1 MSYSSRDAPSRNI
14 LNFYPKKSRISHLK
28 FKEKSVLQ
36 ALALRYRPR
45 NFSELVGQEAVST
58 SLTHALDE
66 SRLTHAYLFSGL
78 RGSGKT
84 SSARIF
90 SKALVCDHGPTSR
103 PCEQCANC
111 IAANEGRHIDII
123 EMDAA
128 SHRGIDDIKGLI
140 EQTKYAPAI
149 ARFKIFIIDE
159 VHMLST
165 PAFNALLKT
174 LEEPPPYVKFILAT
188 TDPLKLPATVLS
200 RTQHFRFRQISRPD
214 VVAHLD
220 FILNRENVPHEKEAL
235 EILAR
240 SGAGS
245 LRDTLTLLDQAIIYA
260 RGELTQSVVAQMLGL
275 LDPQRIEEILALVMS
290 GDKSAVSAAVAQLE
304 SYDAEM
310 VIDEIT
316 ANLKANFLAQSPKYS
331 LLLYERFFRILSQ
344 ARSMLSVSSDGG
356 FVLGVMLFMMIEA
369 INLKS
374 IDEMIAVDARE
385 KFADSQGR
393 AADFGASRAASNFT
407 GGRGK
412 AAGFRAPAQTGQISP
427 SADGSNLTG
436 ANAPKL
442 ALQNG
447 AVREQNLSAQTLAGS
462 ANLSAQAHQALGGQT
477 GAAKTPNP
485 AYEAFLAKIYDRSFD
500 LGECFKNCIEFLDFS
515 GGCMSLA
522 SSAAG
527 EDQRRLRESSKVIL
541 QILRSLFGESAKI
554 KITPK
559 QSPEVGCAEQKD
571 AAANLTAK
579 STANLDDER
588 GSADKFEGNE
598 TVSGLESTKFDA
610 DGSEEN
616 LNQNA
621 QAQECSNLTGNLFA
635 GGSEE
640 GTATPSE
647 QNLDAEFEGGE
658 QDEQTENL
666 TPQTQAQTA
675 NDSAPSEQTNSDS
688 SMGETEPLNLN
699 GNAANLTQSSQAQAG
714 LVQPAEP
721 KFAPDFESMRD
732 DTHDFG
738 EAYSLKFKTDDGVAA
753 GADLAFLD
761 DELRRLE
768 SQNAAKMEQ
777 KPSSAA
783 KFNQNSA
790 PQTASFGEPPFDPDD
805 VSEMFG
811 EAADYDAGDE
821 FLGQGA
827 SESANAAAR
836 QNLEP
841 RQNGDN
847 VFGGLVKTSTQ
858 GALADFVSRN
868 GAPFD
873 AAKLSGDKL
882 QDEANFDDSSS
893 NEANLSSQNPAQN
906 LTAKLQTDPKAAKN
920 QAVLK
925 EAKRLFGE
933 PEILEI

>member
-1 MSYSSRDAPSRNI
+1 M
-14 LNFYPKKSRISHLK
+14 
-28 FKEKSVLQ
+28 LQ

-90 SKALVCDHGPTSR
+90 SKALVCDYGPTSQ

-260 RGELTQSVVAQMLGL
+260 KGELTQSSVAQMLGL

-385 KFADSQGR
+385 KFADSQAC
-393 AADFGASRAASNFT
+393 AADFGGSRAASNFAS
-407 GGRGK
+407 GRGE
-412 AAGFRAPAQTGQISP
+412 AAKFRAPAQTGQISP

-436 ANAPKL
+436 VNAAKL

-462 ANLSAQAHQALGGQT
+462 ANLSAQAPQELGGQT
-477 GAAKTPNP
+477 RAAKTPNP

-500 LGECFKNCIEFLDFS
+500 LGECFKNCIEFLEFS

-559 QSPEVGCAEQKD
+559 QSPEIVGAEQKD

-598 TVSGLESTKFDA
+598 TVSGLESAKFDA
-610 DGSEEN
+610 GGSVEN

-621 QAQECSNLTGNLFA
+621 QAQEPSNLTGNLFA

-640 GTATPSE
+640 RTATPLV
-647 QNLDAEFEGGE
+647 QNLDAKFESGE
-658 QDEQTENL
+658 QSEQMENL
-666 TPQTQAQTA
+666 MPQTQAGILQTA
-675 NDSAPSEQTNSDS
+675 NDSVPSAQANSNS
-688 SMGETEPLNLN
+688 SRGESAPLNLKE
-699 GNAANLTQSSQAQAG
+699 NAANLTQSSQMQAG
-714 LVQPAEP
+714 LNQPTEP

-738 EAYSLKFKTDDGVAA
+738 EAYSLKFKTDDGIAA

-768 SQNAAKMEQ
+768 SQNAAKTEQ
-777 KPSSAA
+777 KPSATA

-790 PQTASFGEPPFDPDD
+790 PQTATFGEPPFDPDD
-805 VSEMFG
+805 VSGAFG
-811 EAADYDAGDE
+811 EAADYEGIAAPFEQD
-821 FLGQGA
+821 A
-827 SESANAAAR
+827 SEPASAAAR

-847 VFGGLVKTSTQ
+847 VFGGLGKTSAQ
-858 GALADFVSRN
+858 GALVDFVSRN

-873 AAKLSGDKL
+873 AANLNGYEL
-882 QDEANFDDSSS
+882 QSEANLDDSSS
-893 NEANLSSQNPAQN
+893 NEANLTQVQNDMQANLSSQNPAQN
-906 LTAKLQTDPKAAKN
+906 LTVKTQTDPKAAKN

>member
-1 MSYSSRDAPSRNI
+1 M
-14 LNFYPKKSRISHLK
+14 
-28 FKEKSVLQ
+28 LQ

-66 SRLTHAYLFSGL
+66 NRLTHAYLFSGL

-90 SKALVCDHGPTSR
+90 SKALVCDRGPTSR

-260 RGELTQSVVAQMLGL
+260 KGELTQSAVAQMLGL
-275 LDPQRIEEILALVMS
+275 LDPQRIEEILAFVMS

-385 KFADSQGR
+385 KFADSQ
-393 AADFGASRAASNFT
+393 ARAASNFT
-407 GGRGK
+407 SGRGEATK
-412 AAGFRAPAQTGQISP
+412 FTAPTQTGQISA

-436 ANAPKL
+436 ANAVKP
-442 ALQNG
+442 AAQNG
-447 AVREQNLSAQTLAGS
+447 AAHGRNFNVQALDGS
-462 ANLSAQAHQALGGQT
+462 ANLSTQT
-477 GAAKTPNP
+477 PQEPGSQTHTAKTPNP

-500 LGECFKNCIEFLDFS
+500 LGECFKNCIEFLEFS
-515 GGCMSLA
+515 DGCMSLA

-527 EDQRRLRESSKVIL
+527 EDQKRLRDGSKVIL

-554 KITPK
+554 KITPR
-559 QSPEVGCAEQKD
+559 QSPEIGAQEQKD
-571 AAANLTAK
+571 A
-579 STANLDDER
+579 ANLDDER
-588 GSADKFEGNE
+588 GGAEKSDDAKI
-598 TVSGLESTKFDA
+598 VSSRESGKFDA
-610 DGSEEN
+610 DIAPEN
-616 LNQNA
+616 LSQND
-621 QAQECSNLTGNLFA
+621 QAQEPSNLTGNLFA

-640 GTATPSE
+640 RTATPSE
-647 QNLDAEFEGGE
+647 QNLDAKFESSE
-658 QDEQTENL
+658 QGKQTQNL
-666 TPQTQAQTA
+666 TPQTQTDI
-675 NDSAPSEQTNSDS
+675 NDAAPSAQTNSGS
-688 SMGETEPLNLN
+688 PMGETEPLNLN
-699 GNAANLTQSSQAQAG
+699 ENAANLTQNSQMQTD
-714 LVQPAEP
+714 LNQPAEP

-732 DTHDFG
+732 DTHDFH
-738 EAYSLKFKTDDGVAA
+738 EAYSLKFKSDDGALA

-768 SQNAAKMEQ
+768 SQNAAKTEQ
-777 KPSSAA
+777 KPIGTA
-783 KFNQNSA
+783 KFNRNSA
-790 PQTASFGEPPFDPDD
+790 SQTATFGEPPFDPDD
-805 VSEMFG
+805 VSEMFS
-811 EAADYDAGDE
+811 EAADYGYGLFEQDASEPANADVRQDLDMSNLSGDE
-821 FLGQGA
+821 FQ
-827 SESANAAAR
+827 S
-836 QNLEP
+836 
-841 RQNGDN
+841 
-847 VFGGLVKTSTQ
+847 
-858 GALADFVSRN
+858 
-868 GAPFD
+868 
-873 AAKLSGDKL
+873 
-882 QDEANFDDSSS
+882 
-893 NEANLSSQNPAQN
+893 EANLNAQNPTSN
-906 LTAKLQTDPKAAKN
+906 LVAKTQTDPKATKN

>member
-1 MSYSSRDAPSRNI
+1 M
-14 LNFYPKKSRISHLK
+14 
-28 FKEKSVLQ
+28 LQ

-90 SKALVCDHGPTSR
+90 SKALVCDHGPTSQ

-260 RGELTQSVVAQMLGL
+260 RGELTQSAVAQMLGL
-275 LDPQRIEEILALVMS
+275 LDPQRIEEILSLVMS
-290 GDKSAVSAAVAQLE
+290 GDKPAVSAAVAQLE

-385 KFADSQGR
+385 KFADSQAR
-393 AADFGASRAASNFT
+393 VASNFAD
-407 GGRGK
+407 GRGEAAKFK
-412 AAGFRAPAQTGQISP
+412 APVQTNQISA
-427 SADGSNLTG
+427 STDGSNLAS

-447 AVREQNLSAQTLAGS
+447 ATQGQNLSAQTLAGS
-462 ANLSAQAHQALGGQT
+462 ANLNAKIPHEMGEQT
-477 GAAKTPNP
+477 RAVKTQNP

-527 EDQRRLRESSKVIL
+527 DDQRRLRDSSKVIL

-554 KITPK
+554 KITPR
-559 QSPEVGCAEQKD
+559 QSPEVGAQEQKG
-571 AAANLTAK
+571 
-579 STANLDDER
+579 SANLDDER
-588 GSADKFEGNE
+588 GGAAKSESNE
-598 TVSGLESTKFDA
+598 ATPNQA
-610 DGSEEN
+610 GSKIYSDDTQEN

-621 QAQECSNLTGNLFA
+621 QAQEPSNLTRNLLA
-635 GGSEE
+635 GGSKE
-640 GTATPSE
+640 GVVMSLEQNSDAKFESSE
-647 QNLDAEFEGGE
+647 QGDQA
-658 QDEQTENL
+658 ENL
-666 TPQTQAQTA
+666 TQQTQTDIDDA
-675 NDSAPSEQTNSDS
+675 APSTQANSDS
-688 SMGETEPLNLN
+688 SRDETASLNLN
-699 GNAANLTQSSQAQAG
+699 ENESNLTQISQTN
-714 LVQPAEP
+714 LNQPAEP

-732 DTHDFG
+732 DTHDFH
-738 EAYSLKFKTDDGVAA
+738 EAYSLKFKSDDGALA

-768 SQNAAKMEQ
+768 SQNSAKMEQ

-783 KFNQNSA
+783 KFNQNHA
-790 PQTASFGEPPFDPDD
+790 PQTAAFGEPPFDPDD
-805 VSEMFG
+805 VSEMFS
-811 EAADYDAGDE
+811 EAAEYDDGLFERDTNE
-821 FLGQGA
+821 P
-827 SESANAAAR
+827 ANADAR
-836 QNLEP
+836 QNLDTT
-841 RQNGDN
+841 NLIGDE
-847 VFGGLVKTSTQ
+847 FQSE
-858 GALADFVSRN
+858 S
-868 GAPFD
+868 
-873 AAKLSGDKL
+873 
-882 QDEANFDDSSS
+882 NFDDSSS
-893 NEANLSSQNPAQN
+893 SETNLNAQNPTSN
-906 LTAKLQTDPKAAKN
+906 LAAKTQADPKAAKN

>member
-1 MSYSSRDAPSRNI
+1 M
-14 LNFYPKKSRISHLK
+14 
-28 FKEKSVLQ
+28 Q

-66 SRLTHAYLFSGL
+66 NRLTHAYLFSGL

-90 SKALVCDHGPTSR
+90 SKALVCDHGPTSQ

-260 RGELTQSVVAQMLGL
+260 KGELTQSAVAQMLGL

-290 GDKSAVSAAVAQLE
+290 GDKPAVSAAVAQLE

-374 IDEMIAVDARE
+374 IDEMIAVDVRE
-385 KFADSQGR
+385 KFTDSQAR
-393 AADFGASRAASNFT
+393 VASNFA
-407 GGRGK
+407 GGRSEVAK
-412 AAGFRAPAQTGQISP
+412 FTAPAQAGQISA

-442 ALQNG
+442 ASQNG
-447 AVREQNLSAQTLAGS
+447 ATQGQNLSAQTLAGS
-462 ANLSAQAHQALGGQT
+462 ANLSAQTPQEPGDQT
-477 GAAKTPNP
+477 GVVKTPNP

-515 GGCMSLA
+515 SGCMSLA

-527 EDQRRLRESSKVIL
+527 DDQRRLRESSKVIL

-554 KITPK
+554 KITPR
-559 QSPEVGCAEQKD
+559 QSPEIGGAEQKG
-571 AAANLTAK
+571 AAANLTAE
-579 STANLDDER
+579 SAANLVDER
-588 GSADKFEGNE
+588 GSAAKSEADEATSNQAGSKFY
-598 TVSGLESTKFDA
+598 S
-610 DGSEEN
+610 DGAQEN
-616 LNQNA
+616 LSQNA
-621 QAQECSNLTGNLFA
+621 QTQEPSNLTGNLFV

-640 GTATPSE
+640 RAAMSSE
-647 QNLDAEFEGGE
+647 QNLGAEFKSGE
-658 QDEQTENL
+658 QDEQAENL
-666 TPQTQAQTA
+666 TPQTQANILQA
-675 NDSAPSEQTNSDS
+675 ASDSAPSAQTNSDS
-688 SMGETEPLNLN
+688 LRDETETLNLN
-699 GNAANLTQSSQAQAG
+699 ENAENLTQNSQTQAG
-714 LVQPAEP
+714 LNQPTEP

-732 DTHDFG
+732 DTHDFH
-738 EAYSLKFKTDDGVAA
+738 EAYSLKFKTDDGALA

-761 DELRRLE
+761 DELKRLE
-768 SQNAAKMEQ
+768 SQNAAKTEQ
-777 KPSSAA
+777 KPSGGA
-783 KFNQNSA
+783 KFNQNHT

-811 EAADYDAGDE
+811 EATDYEGIGALFEQDGSEPVNAAVGQNLDTANLIGDE
-821 FLGQGA
+821 FQ
-827 SESANAAAR
+827 S
-836 QNLEP
+836 
-841 RQNGDN
+841 
-847 VFGGLVKTSTQ
+847 
-858 GALADFVSRN
+858 
-868 GAPFD
+868 
-873 AAKLSGDKL
+873 
-882 QDEANFDDSSS
+882 EANFDDSSS
-893 NEANLSSQNPAQN
+893 NEVNLNAQNPTPN
-906 LTAKLQTDPKAAKN
+906 LAAKTQADPKAAKT

-933 PEILEI
+933 PEVLEI

>member
-1 MSYSSRDAPSRNI
+1 MRRIRACRQISSPKFIPPRDTPSRNI

-90 SKALVCDHGPTSR
+90 SKALVCDRGPTSQ
-103 PCEQCANC
+103 PCDQCANC

-260 RGELTQSVVAQMLGL
+260 KGELTQSAVAQMLGL
-275 LDPQRIEEILALVMS
+275 LDPQRIEEILSLVMS
-290 GDKSAVSAAVAQLE
+290 GDKPAVSAAVAQLE

-344 ARSMLSVSSDGG
+344 ARSMLSISSDGG

-385 KFADSQGR
+385 KFADSQAR
-393 AADFGASRAASNFT
+393 SASNFA
-407 GGRGK
+407 GGRGE
-412 AAGFRAPAQTGQISP
+412 AAKFKAPAQTGST
-427 SADGSNLTG
+427 DGSNFTG
-436 ANAPKL
+436 TNAAKL
-442 ALQNG
+442 ASQNG
-447 AVREQNLSAQTLAGS
+447 AAQGRNLSAQTLAGS
-462 ANLSAQAHQALGGQT
+462 ANLNAKMPQEMGEQT
-477 GAAKTPNP
+477 LAAKTQNP

-500 LGECFKNCIEFLDFS
+500 LGECFKNCIEFLEFS
-515 GGCMSLA
+515 DGCMSLA

-527 EDQRRLRESSKVIL
+527 DDQKRLREGSKVIL

-554 KITPK
+554 KITPR
-559 QSPEVGCAEQKD
+559 QSPEIGAQEQKG
-571 AAANLTAK
+571 AANLDNEHASAEKSDDAETA
-579 STANLDDER
+579 SGL
-588 GSADKFEGNE
+588 GSA
-598 TVSGLESTKFDA
+598 KFDA
-610 DGSEEN
+610 NGSEEN

-621 QAQECSNLTGNLFA
+621 QTQEPSNLTGNLFM

-640 GTATPSE
+640 RVAMSSE
-647 QNLDAEFEGGE
+647 QNLGAEFKSGE
-658 QDEQTENL
+658 QDEQTQNL
-666 TPQTQAQTA
+666 TPQTQADILQAA
-675 NDSAPSEQTNSDS
+675 NDSAPSTQANSDS
-688 SMGETEPLNLN
+688 PMGETETLNLN
-699 GNAANLTQSSQAQAG
+699 ENAANLTQNSQTQAG
-714 LVQPAEP
+714 LNQLTEP
-721 KFAPDFESMRD
+721 KFAPDLESMRD
-732 DTHDFG
+732 DTHDFH
-738 EAYSLKFKTDDGVAA
+738 EAYSLKFKTDDGAIA

-768 SQNAAKMEQ
+768 SQNAAKTEQ
-777 KPSSAA
+777 KPSGTI
-783 KFNQNSA
+783 KFNQNSV
-790 PQTASFGEPPFDPDD
+790 PQTATFGEPPFDPDD
-805 VSEMFG
+805 VSEMFS
-811 EAADYDAGDE
+811 EAAEYDDGLFERDANE
-821 FLGQGA
+821 P
-827 SESANAAAR
+827 ANADAS
-836 QNLEP
+836 QNL
-841 RQNGDN
+841 D
-847 VFGGLVKTSTQ
+847 TS
-858 GALADFVSRN
+858 N
-868 GAPFD
+868 
-873 AAKLSGDKL
+873 LSGDEL
-882 QDEANFDDSSS
+882 QSEANFDDSSS
-893 NEANLSSQNPAQN
+893 SGANLNAQN
-906 LTAKLQTDPKAAKN
+906 ATPNLATKTQADPKAAKT

-933 PEILEI
+933 PEVLEI

>member
-1 MSYSSRDAPSRNI
+1 
-14 LNFYPKKSRISHLK
+14 
-28 FKEKSVLQ
+28 
-36 ALALRYRPR
+36 
-45 NFSELVGQEAVST
+45 
-58 SLTHALDE
+58 
-66 SRLTHAYLFSGL
+66 
-78 RGSGKT
+78 
-84 SSARIF
+84 
-90 SKALVCDHGPTSR
+90 
-103 PCEQCANC
+103 
-111 IAANEGRHIDII
+111 
-123 EMDAA
+123 
-128 SHRGIDDIKGLI
+128 
-140 EQTKYAPAI
+140 
-149 ARFKIFIIDE
+149 
-159 VHMLST
+159 MLST

-260 RGELTQSVVAQMLGL
+260 KGELTQSAVAQMLGL

-385 KFADSQGR
+385 KFADSQAR
-393 AADFGASRAASNFT
+393 SADFGASRAASNFAS
-407 GGRGK
+407 GRGE
-412 AAGFRAPAQTGQISP
+412 AAKSAAPAQTGQISA
-427 SADGSNLTG
+427 STDGSNLTG
-436 ANAPKL
+436 ANGAKL
-442 ALQNG
+442 ASQND
-447 AVREQNLSAQTLAGS
+447 AALEQNLSAQAS
-462 ANLSAQAHQALGGQT
+462 QEPGGKT
-477 GAAKTPNP
+477 GGAKTQNP

-515 GGCMSLA
+515 SGCMSLA

-527 EDQRRLRESSKVIL
+527 DYQRRLRESSKVIL

-559 QSPEVGCAEQKD
+559 QSPEIGGAEQKD
-571 AAANLTAK
+571 AAANLTAE
-579 STANLDDER
+579 SAVNLDDER
-588 GSADKFEGNE
+588 GGADKFEGNE
-598 TVSGLESTKFDA
+598 TAPNPESAKFDA
-610 DGSEEN
+610 DDAPGN
-616 LNQNA
+616 TNQNA
-621 QAQECSNLTGNLFA
+621 QAQEPSNLTGNLFA

-640 GTATPSE
+640 GVATASE
-647 QNLDAEFEGGE
+647 QNLGAEFKSGE
-658 QDEQTENL
+658 QDEQTQNL
-666 TPQTQAQTA
+666 TPQTQADILQA
-675 NDSAPSEQTNSDS
+675 ASDSAPSAQTNSDS
-688 SMGETEPLNLN
+688 LHDETELLNLN
-699 GNAANLTQSSQAQAG
+699 ENAANLAQNSQMQAG
-714 LVQPAEP
+714 LDQPAEP

-732 DTHDFG
+732 DTHDFH
-738 EAYSLKFKTDDGVAA
+738 EAYSLKFNTGDGAIA

-768 SQNAAKMEQ
+768 SQNAVKTEQ
-777 KPSSAA
+777 KLSGTA

-805 VSEMFG
+805 VREMFG
-811 EAADYDAGDE
+811 EAADYEGIAAPFEQD
-821 FLGQGA
+821 A
-827 SESANAAAR
+827 SEPTSTTAR
-836 QNLEP
+836 QNLDTT
-841 RQNGDN
+841 NLIGDG
-847 VFGGLVKTSTQ
+847 FQS
-858 GALADFVSRN
+858 
-868 GAPFD
+868 
-873 AAKLSGDKL
+873 
-882 QDEANFDDSSS
+882 EANFDDSLS
-893 NEANLSSQNPAQN
+893 NEANLNAQNPTSN
-906 LTAKLQTDPKAAKN
+906 LAAKTQADPKAAKN

-933 PEILEI
+933 PEVLEI

>member
-1 MSYSSRDAPSRNI
+1 M
-14 LNFYPKKSRISHLK
+14 
-28 FKEKSVLQ
+28 LQ

-90 SKALVCDHGPTSR
+90 SKALVCDHGPTSQ

-260 RGELTQSVVAQMLGL
+260 KGELTQSAVAQMLGL
-275 LDPQRIEEILALVMS
+275 LDPQRIEEILSLVMS

-385 KFADSQGR
+385 KFADSQAR
-393 AADFGASRAASNFT
+393 VASNFAD
-407 GGRGK
+407 GRGE
-412 AAGFRAPAQTGQISP
+412 AAKFTAPVQTNQISA
-427 SADGSNLTG
+427 STDGSNLAS

-447 AVREQNLSAQTLAGS
+447 ATEGQNLSAQTLAGL
-462 ANLSAQAHQALGGQT
+462 ANLGAQTPQELGGQT
-477 GAAKTPNP
+477 QTAKTQNP

-500 LGECFKNCIEFLDFS
+500 LGECFKNCIEFLEFS
-515 GGCMSLA
+515 DGCMSLA

-527 EDQRRLRESSKVIL
+527 EDQRRLRDGSKVIL

-554 KITPK
+554 KITPR
-559 QSPEVGCAEQKD
+559 QSPEIGAQEQKG
-571 AAANLTAK
+571 AAK
-579 STANLDDER
+579 SDVDEATSNQA
-588 GSADKFEGNE
+588 GS
-598 TVSGLESTKFDA
+598 KFDS
-610 DGSEEN
+610 DGAQEN

-621 QAQECSNLTGNLFA
+621 QTQEPSNLTGNLFA

-640 GTATPSE
+640 EGADTASE
-647 QNLDAEFEGGE
+647 QNLGAEFKSGE
-658 QDEQTENL
+658 QDEQTQNL
-666 TPQTQAQTA
+666 IPQPQTA
-675 NDSAPSEQTNSDS
+675 NDSAPSAQTNSGSPMD
-688 SMGETEPLNLN
+688 ETAPLNLN
-699 GNAANLTQSSQAQAG
+699 ENAANLTRNSQMQAE
-714 LVQPAEP
+714 LERPAEP

-732 DTHDFG
+732 DTHDFH
-738 EAYSLKFKTDDGVAA
+738 EAYSLKFKTDGGIPAV
-753 GADLAFLD
+753 DLAFLD

-768 SQNAAKMEQ
+768 SQNAVKTEQ

-783 KFNQNSA
+783 KFNQNSTS
-790 PQTASFGEPPFDPDD
+790 QTATFGEPPFDPDD
-805 VSEMFG
+805 VSEMFS
-811 EAADYDAGDE
+811 EAAEYDDGLFERDANE
-821 FLGQGA
+821 P
-827 SESANAAAR
+827 ANADAR
-836 QNLEP
+836 QNL
-841 RQNGDN
+841 D
-847 VFGGLVKTSTQ
+847 TS
-858 GALADFVSRN
+858 N
-868 GAPFD
+868 
-873 AAKLSGDKL
+873 LSGDEF
-882 QDEANFDDSSS
+882 QSEANFEGSSS
-893 NEANLSSQNPAQN
+893 SEANLNAQNPAPN
-906 LTAKLQTDPKAAKN
+906 LAAKTQTDPKAAKN

>member
-1 MSYSSRDAPSRNI
+1 M
-14 LNFYPKKSRISHLK
+14 
-28 FKEKSVLQ
+28 LQ

-90 SKALVCDHGPTSR
+90 SKALVCDHGPTSQ

-260 RGELTQSVVAQMLGL
+260 KGELTQSAVAQMLGL

-290 GDKSAVSAAVAQLE
+290 GDKPAVSAAVAQLE

-385 KFADSQGR
+385 KFADSQAR
-393 AADFGASRAASNFT
+393 SALNFT
-407 GGRGK
+407 GGRGETAK
-412 AAGFRAPAQTGQISP
+412 FAAPTRTGQISA

-436 ANAPKL
+436 VNAAKL
-442 ALQNG
+442 SSQNG
-447 AVREQNLSAQTLAGS
+447 AAQGQNLSSQSLAGS
-462 ANLSAQAHQALGGQT
+462 ANLSAQAPHDLGGQT
-477 GAAKTPNP
+477 SAAKIPNP

-527 EDQRRLRESSKVIL
+527 DDQRRLRESSKVIL

-554 KITPK
+554 KITPR
-559 QSPEVGCAEQKD
+559 QSPEVGVQEQKEV
-571 AAANLTAK
+571 
-579 STANLDDER
+579 ANLDDER
-588 GSADKFEGNE
+588 GGAAKSEADEATSNQACSKFY
-598 TVSGLESTKFDA
+598 S
-610 DGSEEN
+610 DGAQEN
-616 LNQNA
+616 LSQND
-621 QAQECSNLTGNLFA
+621 QEQESSNLTGNLFA

-640 GTATPSE
+640 GTATASE
-647 QNLDAEFEGGE
+647 RNLGAEFKSGE
-658 QDEQTENL
+658 QDEQTQNL
-666 TPQTQAQTA
+666 TPQAQAGTFQEA
-675 NDSAPSEQTNSDS
+675 NDLAPSMQANSDS
-688 SMGETEPLNLN
+688 LCEETAPLNLN
-699 GNAANLTQSSQAQAG
+699 ENESNLTRSSQMD
-714 LVQPAEP
+714 LNQPAEF

-732 DTHDFG
+732 DTHDFH
-738 EAYSLKFKTDDGVAA
+738 EAYSLKFKSDDGMSA

-768 SQNAAKMEQ
+768 SQNAAKTEK
-777 KPSSAA
+777 KPSAAA

-790 PQTASFGEPPFDPDD
+790 PQTATFGEPPFDPDD
-805 VSEMFG
+805 VSEMFS
-811 EAADYDAGDE
+811 EAADYEGIAAPFEKD
-821 FLGQGA
+821 A
-827 SESANAAAR
+827 SEPVNAVVR
-836 QNLEP
+836 QNLDTA
-841 RQNGDN
+841 NLIGD
-847 VFGGLVKTSTQ
+847 
-858 GALADFVSRN
+858 DFQS
-868 GAPFD
+868 
-873 AAKLSGDKL
+873 
-882 QDEANFDDSSS
+882 EANFDDSSS
-893 NEANLSSQNPAQN
+893 NEANLNAQNPTPN
-906 LTAKLQTDPKAAKN
+906 LATKTQADPKAAKN

>member
-1 MSYSSRDAPSRNI
+1 M
-14 LNFYPKKSRISHLK
+14 
-28 FKEKSVLQ
+28 LQ

-90 SKALVCDHGPTSR
+90 SKALVCDHGPTSQ

-260 RGELTQSVVAQMLGL
+260 KGELTQSAVAQMLGL

-290 GDKSAVSAAVAQLE
+290 GDKPAVSAAVAQLE

-385 KFADSQGR
+385 KFADSQ
-393 AADFGASRAASNFT
+393 ARAASNFA
-407 GGRGK
+407 GGRSETAK
-412 AAGFRAPAQTGQISP
+412 FTAPARTGQISA

-442 ALQNG
+442 ASQNG
-447 AVREQNLSAQTLAGS
+447 ATQGQNLSARTLVGS
-462 ANLSAQAHQALGGQT
+462 ANLSAQTPQELGGQT
-477 GAAKTPNP
+477 GGSKTQNP

-515 GGCMSLA
+515 SGCMSLA

-527 EDQRRLRESSKVIL
+527 DDQRRLRESSKVIL

-559 QSPEVGCAEQKD
+559 QSSEIGGAEQKG
-571 AAANLTAK
+571 AAANLTAE
-579 STANLDDER
+579 SAANLVDER

-598 TVSGLESTKFDA
+598 TVSGLEGAKFDA
-610 DGSEEN
+610 DDASEN
-616 LNQNA
+616 TNKNTQT
-621 QAQECSNLTGNLFA
+621 QEPSNLTENLFSDSKGESVA
-635 GGSEE
+635 
-640 GTATPSE
+640 AAPSE
-647 QNLDAEFEGGE
+647 QNLGAEFKSGE
-658 QDEQTENL
+658 QDEQTQNL
-666 TPQTQAQTA
+666 MPQTQAGTFQTA
-675 NDSAPSEQTNSDS
+675 NDSAPSAQTNSDS
-688 SMGETEPLNLN
+688 LRDETETLNLN
-699 GNAANLTQSSQAQAG
+699 ENAENLTQNSQTQAG
-714 LVQPAEP
+714 LNQPTEP

-732 DTHDFG
+732 DTHDFH
-738 EAYSLKFKTDDGVAA
+738 EAYSLKFKSDDGALA

-768 SQNAAKMEQ
+768 SQNAAKTEQ
-777 KPSSAA
+777 KPSATA
-783 KFNQNSA
+783 KFNQNHA
-790 PQTASFGEPPFDPDD
+790 PQTATFGEPPFDPDD
-805 VSEMFG
+805 VSEMFS
-811 EAADYDAGDE
+811 EAADYEGISALFEQDASEPVNAAVRQNLDTTNLIGDE
-821 FLGQGA
+821 FQ
-827 SESANAAAR
+827 S
-836 QNLEP
+836 
-841 RQNGDN
+841 
-847 VFGGLVKTSTQ
+847 
-858 GALADFVSRN
+858 
-868 GAPFD
+868 
-873 AAKLSGDKL
+873 
-882 QDEANFDDSSS
+882 EANFDDSSS
-893 NEANLSSQNPAQN
+893 NEANLNAQNPTPN
-906 LTAKLQTDPKAAKN
+906 LATKTQADPKAAKT

-933 PEILEI
+933 PEVLEI

>member
-1 MSYSSRDAPSRNI
+1 M
-14 LNFYPKKSRISHLK
+14 
-28 FKEKSVLQ
+28 LQ

-260 RGELTQSVVAQMLGL
+260 KGELTQSVVAQMLGL

-385 KFADSQGR
+385 KFADSQAR
-393 AADFGASRAASNFT
+393 AADFSASRAASNFT
-407 GGRGK
+407 GGRSE
-412 AAGFRAPAQTGQISP
+412 AARFRAPAQTGQISA
-427 SADGSNLTG
+427 STDGSNLTG
-436 ANAPKL
+436 VNAAKL
-442 ALQNG
+442 ASQNG
-447 AVREQNLSAQTLAGS
+447 AALEQNLSTKTLTGS
-462 ANLSAQAHQALGGQT
+462 ANLSAQTPQEPGGQT
-477 GAAKTPNP
+477 SAAKTQNP

-515 GGCMSLA
+515 SGCMSMA

-559 QSPEVGCAEQKD
+559 QSPEIVGAEQKD

-598 TVSGLESTKFDA
+598 TASGLESAKFDA
-610 DGSEEN
+610 GGSVEN

-621 QAQECSNLTGNLFA
+621 QAQEPSNLTGNLFA

-640 GTATPSE
+640 RTATPLV
-647 QNLDAEFEGGE
+647 QNLDAKFESGE
-658 QDEQTENL
+658 QSEQMENL
-666 TPQTQAQTA
+666 MPQTQAGILQTA
-675 NDSAPSEQTNSDS
+675 NDSVPSAQANSNS
-688 SMGETEPLNLN
+688 SRGESAPLNLKE
-699 GNAANLTQSSQAQAG
+699 NAANLTQSSQMQAG
-714 LVQPAEP
+714 LNQPTEP

-738 EAYSLKFKTDDGVAA
+738 EAYSLKFKTDDGIAA

-768 SQNAAKMEQ
+768 SQNAAKTEQ
-777 KPSSAA
+777 KPSSGA

-790 PQTASFGEPPFDPDD
+790 PQTATFGEPPFDPDD
-805 VSEMFG
+805 VSGAFG

-847 VFGGLVKTSTQ
+847 VFGSLVKTSTQ

-868 GAPFD
+868 DAAFD
-873 AAKLSGDKL
+873 AANLSGDEL
-882 QDEANFDDSSS
+882 QSEANFNDSSS

-906 LTAKLQTDPKAAKN
+906 LTAKPQTDPKAAKN

>member
-1 MSYSSRDAPSRNI
+1 
-14 LNFYPKKSRISHLK
+14 
-28 FKEKSVLQ
+28 VLQ

-66 SRLTHAYLFSGL
+66 NRLTHAYLFSGL

-90 SKALVCDHGPTSR
+90 SKALVCDCGPTSR

-220 FILNRENVPHEKEAL
+220 SILNRENVPHEKEAL

-260 RGELTQSVVAQMLGL
+260 KGELTQSAVAQMLGL

-374 IDEMIAVDARE
+374 IDEMIAVDTRG
-385 KFADSQGR
+385 KFADSQ
-393 AADFGASRAASNFT
+393 ACSASNFT
-407 GGRGK
+407 SGRGE
-412 AAGFRAPAQTGQISP
+412 AAKFVAPTQTGQISP
-427 SADGSNLTG
+427 SAEESNFTG
-436 ANAPKL
+436 ANAVKPAKQNSATEGRNFNAQ
-442 ALQNG
+442 ALD
-447 AVREQNLSAQTLAGS
+447 SS
-462 ANLSAQAHQALGGQT
+462 ANLSTQAPQEPGSQT
-477 GAAKTPNP
+477 HTAKIPNP

-500 LGECFKNCIEFLDFS
+500 LGECFKNCIEFLEFS
-515 GGCMSLA
+515 DGCMSLA

-527 EDQRRLRESSKVIL
+527 EDQRRLRDGSKVIL

-554 KITPK
+554 KITPR
-559 QSPEVGCAEQKD
+559 QSSEIGAQEQKG
-571 AAANLTAK
+571 
-579 STANLDDER
+579 SANLDDECGGAAKSESNEVTPNQA
-588 GSADKFEGNE
+588 GS
-598 TVSGLESTKFDA
+598 KFDSDVA
-610 DGSEEN
+610 PEN
-616 LNQNA
+616 LSQNA
-621 QAQECSNLTGNLFA
+621 QVQEPSNLTRNLFV

-640 GTATPSE
+640 GTVAPSE
-647 QNLDAEFEGGE
+647 QNLDAKFESGERGE
-658 QDEQTENL
+658 QTQNL
-666 TPQTQAQTA
+666 TPQMQADIFQTA
-675 NDSAPSEQTNSDS
+675 NDSAPSTQANSDS
-688 SMGETEPLNLN
+688 LSDKTTPLNLN
-699 GNAANLTQSSQAQAG
+699 ENAANLTQNSQTN
-714 LVQPAEP
+714 LKHPAEP

-732 DTHDFG
+732 DTHDFN
-738 EAYSLKFKTDDGVAA
+738 EAYSLKFKSDDDAQA

-768 SQNAAKMEQ
+768 SQNSAKTEQ
-777 KPSSAA
+777 KPSAAA

-790 PQTASFGEPPFDPDD
+790 SQTATFGEPPFDPDD
-805 VSEMFG
+805 VSEMFS
-811 EAADYDAGDE
+811 EAADYDDGLFEQD
-821 FLGQGA
+821 A
-827 SESANAAAR
+827 SEPANADVR
-836 QNLEP
+836 QNL
-841 RQNGDN
+841 D
-847 VFGGLVKTSTQ
+847 TS
-858 GALADFVSRN
+858 N
-868 GAPFD
+868 
-873 AAKLSGDKL
+873 LSGEKF
-882 QDEANFDDSSS
+882 QNEENFEGSFSS
-893 NEANLSSQNPAQN
+893 EANLNAQNPTSN
-906 LTAKLQTDPKAAKN
+906 LVAKTRADPKAAKN

-933 PEILEI
+933 PSLENLN

>member
-1 MSYSSRDAPSRNI
+1 M
-14 LNFYPKKSRISHLK
+14 
-28 FKEKSVLQ
+28 LQ

-66 SRLTHAYLFSGL
+66 NRLTHAYLFSGL

-90 SKALVCDHGPTSR
+90 SKALVCDHGPTSQ

-220 FILNRENVPHEKEAL
+220 FILNRENVPYEKEVL

-260 RGELTQSVVAQMLGL
+260 KGELTQSAVAQMLGL

-290 GDKSAVSAAVAQLE
+290 GDKPAVSAAVAQLE

-385 KFADSQGR
+385 KFADSQAR
-393 AADFGASRAASNFT
+393 VASNFA
-407 GGRGK
+407 GGRSEVAK
-412 AAGFRAPAQTGQISP
+412 FTAPAQAGQISA
-427 SADGSNLTG
+427 SMDGSNLTG

-447 AVREQNLSAQTLAGS
+447 AAQGQNLSAQTP
-462 ANLSAQAHQALGGQT
+462 QEPGGQT

-515 GGCMSLA
+515 SGCMSLA

-527 EDQRRLRESSKVIL
+527 DDQRRLRESSKVIL

-559 QSPEVGCAEQKD
+559 QSPDVGVQEQKG
-571 AAANLTAK
+571 AVANLTAE
-579 STANLDDER
+579 SAANLDDER
-588 GSADKFEGNE
+588 GGAAKSEADEATSNQAGSKFY
-598 TVSGLESTKFDA
+598 S
-610 DGSEEN
+610 DGAQEN
-616 LNQNA
+616 LSQND
-621 QAQECSNLTGNLFA
+621 QAQEPSNLAGNLFA
-635 GGSEE
+635 GNSDKG
-640 GTATPSE
+640 ATIPSE
-647 QNLDAEFEGGE
+647 QNLGAEFESGE
-658 QDEQTENL
+658 QGEQMENL
-666 TPQTQAQTA
+666 TPQAQAGTFQEA
-675 NDSAPSEQTNSDS
+675 NDLAPSMQANSDS
-688 SMGETEPLNLN
+688 SRDETAPLNLN
-699 GNAANLTQSSQAQAG
+699 ENESNLTQSSQTD
-714 LVQPAEP
+714 LKHPTEP

-732 DTHDFG
+732 DTHDFH
-738 EAYSLKFKTDDGVAA
+738 EAYSLKFKTDDGAIA

-768 SQNAAKMEQ
+768 SQNAVKTEQ
-777 KPSSAA
+777 KPSATA
-783 KFNQNSA
+783 KFNQNSV
-790 PQTASFGEPPFDPDD
+790 PQTATFGEPPFDPDD
-805 VSEMFG
+805 VSEMFS
-811 EAADYDAGDE
+811 EAAEYDDGLFERDANE
-821 FLGQGA
+821 P
-827 SESANAAAR
+827 ANADAS
-836 QNLEP
+836 QNL
-841 RQNGDN
+841 D
-847 VFGGLVKTSTQ
+847 TS
-858 GALADFVSRN
+858 N
-868 GAPFD
+868 
-873 AAKLSGDKL
+873 LSGDEL
-882 QDEANFDDSSS
+882 QSEANFDDSSS
-893 NEANLSSQNPAQN
+893 SGANLNAQN
-906 LTAKLQTDPKAAKN
+906 ATPNLATKTQADPKAAKT

-933 PEILEI
+933 PEVLEI

>member
-1 MSYSSRDAPSRNI
+1 M
-14 LNFYPKKSRISHLK
+14 
-28 FKEKSVLQ
+28 LQ

-90 SKALVCDHGPTSR
+90 SKALVCDHGPTSQ

-260 RGELTQSVVAQMLGL
+260 RGELTQSAVAQMLGL
-275 LDPQRIEEILALVMS
+275 LDPQRIEEILSLVMS
-290 GDKSAVSAAVAQLE
+290 GDKPAVSAAVAQLE

-385 KFADSQGR
+385 KFADSQAR
-393 AADFGASRAASNFT
+393 VASNFAD
-407 GGRGK
+407 GRGEAAKFK
-412 AAGFRAPAQTGQISP
+412 APVQTNQISA
-427 SADGSNLTG
+427 STDGSNLAS

-447 AVREQNLSAQTLAGS
+447 ATQGQNLSAQTLAGS
-462 ANLSAQAHQALGGQT
+462 ANLNAKIPHEMGEQT
-477 GAAKTPNP
+477 RAVKTQNP

-500 LGECFKNCIEFLDFS
+500 LGECLKNCIEFLDFS

-527 EDQRRLRESSKVIL
+527 DDQRRLRDSSKVIL

-554 KITPK
+554 KITPR
-559 QSPEVGCAEQKD
+559 QSPEVGAQEQKG
-571 AAANLTAK
+571 
-579 STANLDDER
+579 SANLDDER
-588 GSADKFEGNE
+588 GGAAKSESNE
-598 TVSGLESTKFDA
+598 ATPNQA
-610 DGSEEN
+610 GSKIYSDDTQEN

-621 QAQECSNLTGNLFA
+621 QAQEPSNLTRNLLA
-635 GGSEE
+635 GGSKE
-640 GTATPSE
+640 GVVMSLEQNSDAKFESSE
-647 QNLDAEFEGGE
+647 QGDQA
-658 QDEQTENL
+658 ENL
-666 TPQTQAQTA
+666 TQQTQTDIDDA
-675 NDSAPSEQTNSDS
+675 APSTQANSDS
-688 SMGETEPLNLN
+688 SRDETASLNLN
-699 GNAANLTQSSQAQAG
+699 ENESNLTQISQTN
-714 LVQPAEP
+714 LNQPAEP

-732 DTHDFG
+732 DTHDFH
-738 EAYSLKFKTDDGVAA
+738 EAYSLKFKSDDGALA

-768 SQNAAKMEQ
+768 SQNSAKMEQ

-783 KFNQNSA
+783 KFNQNHA
-790 PQTASFGEPPFDPDD
+790 PQTAAFGEPPFDPDD
-805 VSEMFG
+805 VSEMFS
-811 EAADYDAGDE
+811 EAAEYDDGLFERDTNE
-821 FLGQGA
+821 P
-827 SESANAAAR
+827 ANADAR
-836 QNLEP
+836 QNLDTT
-841 RQNGDN
+841 NLIGDE
-847 VFGGLVKTSTQ
+847 FQSE
-858 GALADFVSRN
+858 S
-868 GAPFD
+868 
-873 AAKLSGDKL
+873 
-882 QDEANFDDSSS
+882 NFDDSSS
-893 NEANLSSQNPAQN
+893 SETNLNAQNPTSN
-906 LTAKLQTDPKAAKN
+906 LAAKTQADPKAAKN

>member
-1 MSYSSRDAPSRNI
+1 M
-14 LNFYPKKSRISHLK
+14 
-28 FKEKSVLQ
+28 LQ

-90 SKALVCDHGPTSR
+90 SKALVCDHGPTSQ

-214 VVAHLD
+214 VVSHLD

-260 RGELTQSVVAQMLGL
+260 KGELTQSAVAQMLGL
-275 LDPQRIEEILALVMS
+275 LDPQRIEEILSLVMS

-385 KFADSQGR
+385 KFADSQ
-393 AADFGASRAASNFT
+393 ARAASNFT
-407 GGRGK
+407 GGRGEVAK
-412 AAGFRAPAQTGQISP
+412 SASPAQAGQISA
-427 SADGSNLTG
+427 SADGANLTG
-436 ANAPKL
+436 ANVPKL
-442 ALQNG
+442 ASQNG
-447 AVREQNLSAQTLAGS
+447 AAQGRNLSAQTLAGS
-462 ANLSAQAHQALGGQT
+462 VNLSTQTSQEPGGQT

-500 LGECFKNCIEFLDFS
+500 LGECFKNCIEFLEFS
-515 GGCMSLA
+515 DGCMSLA

-527 EDQRRLRESSKVIL
+527 DDQRRLRDGSKVIL

-554 KITPK
+554 KITPR
-559 QSPEVGCAEQKD
+559 QSAEVGAPEQKG
-571 AAANLTAK
+571 A
-579 STANLDDER
+579 ANLDDESV
-588 GSADKFEGNE
+588 GAAKSEADEATPNQ
-598 TVSGLESTKFDA
+598 TSSKFDA
-610 DGSEEN
+610 NGSEEN
-616 LNQNA
+616 LNQND
-621 QAQECSNLTGNLFA
+621 QAQEPEPSNLTENLF
-635 GGSEE
+635 SDSKEE
-640 GTATPSE
+640 SLTAAPSE
-647 QNLDAEFEGGE
+647 QNLDAKFESGE
-658 QDEQTENL
+658 QGEQTQNL
-666 TPQTQAQTA
+666 TPQTQAA
-675 NDSAPSEQTNSDS
+675 NDSAPSTQANSDS
-688 SMGETEPLNLN
+688 LHDEGASLNLN
-699 GNAANLTQSSQAQAG
+699 ENEPNLTQSSQMD
-714 LVQPAEP
+714 LNQPAEP

-732 DTHDFG
+732 DTHDFH
-738 EAYSLKFKTDDGVAA
+738 EAYSLKFKSDDGVAA

-768 SQNAAKMEQ
+768 SQNVAKTEQ
-777 KPSSAA
+777 KPSAAA
-783 KFNQNSA
+783 KFNQNHA
-790 PQTASFGEPPFDPDD
+790 PQTATFGEPPFDPDD
-805 VSEMFG
+805 VSEMFS
-811 EAADYDAGDE
+811 EAAECDDGLFDRDAN
-821 FLGQGA
+821 
-827 SESANAAAR
+827 ESANADAR
-836 QNLEP
+836 QNLDTA
-841 RQNGDN
+841 N
-847 VFGGLVKTSTQ
+847 
-858 GALADFVSRN
+858 
-868 GAPFD
+868 
-873 AAKLSGDKL
+873 LSGEEF
-882 QDEANFDDSSS
+882 QSEANFDDSFLS
-893 NEANLSSQNPAQN
+893 EANLNAQN
-906 LTAKLQTDPKAAKN
+906 STSNSTAKTQTDPKAAKN

>member
-1 MSYSSRDAPSRNI
+1 M
-14 LNFYPKKSRISHLK
+14 
-28 FKEKSVLQ
+28 Q

-90 SKALVCDHGPTSR
+90 SKALVCDHGPTSQ

-214 VVAHLD
+214 VVSHLD

-260 RGELTQSVVAQMLGL
+260 RGELTQSAVAQMLGL
-275 LDPQRIEEILALVMS
+275 LDPQRIEEILSLVMS

-344 ARSMLSVSSDGG
+344 ARSMLSVTSDGG

-393 AADFGASRAASNFT
+393 AADFGGSRAAPNFAS
-407 GGRGK
+407 GRGE
-412 AAGFRAPAQTGQISP
+412 AAKFAAPAQTGQISA
-427 SADGSNLTG
+427 STDGLNLTG
-436 ANAPKL
+436 ANGAKL
-442 ALQNG
+442 ASQNG
-447 AVREQNLSAQTLAGS
+447 AAQGQNLSAQTLAGS
-462 ANLSAQAHQALGGQT
+462 ANLNAKTPQEMDGQT
-477 GAAKTPNP
+477 GDSKTQNP

-500 LGECFKNCIEFLDFS
+500 LGECFKNCIEFLEFS
-515 GGCMSLA
+515 DGCMSLA

-527 EDQRRLRESSKVIL
+527 DDQKRLRDGSKVIL

-554 KITPK
+554 KITPR
-559 QSPEVGCAEQKD
+559 QSPEVGAQEQKG
-571 AAANLTAK
+571 A
-579 STANLDDER
+579 ANLDDER
-588 GSADKFEGNE
+588 GGAAKSEADEATSNQAG
-598 TVSGLESTKFDA
+598 SKFDSDDA
-610 DGSEEN
+610 QEN
-616 LNQNA
+616 LSQND
-621 QAQECSNLTGNLFA
+621 QVQEPEPSNLTGNLFSD
-635 GGSEE
+635 GSEK

-647 QNLDAEFEGGE
+647 QNLDAKFESGE
-658 QDEQTENL
+658 QGDQVENL
-666 TPQTQAQTA
+666 TQQTQTDI
-675 NDSAPSEQTNSDS
+675 NDAAPSAQTNSGS
-688 SMGETEPLNLN
+688 PMGETEPLNLN
-699 GNAANLTQSSQAQAG
+699 ENESNLTQNSQTD
-714 LVQPAEP
+714 LNHPAEP

-732 DTHDFG
+732 DTHDFH
-738 EAYSLKFKTDDGVAA
+738 EAYSLKFKSDDGTLA
-753 GADLAFLD
+753 GADIAFLD

-768 SQNAAKMEQ
+768 SQNSAKMEQ

-783 KFNQNSA
+783 KFNQNHA
-790 PQTASFGEPPFDPDD
+790 PQTAAFGEPPFDPDD
-805 VSEMFG
+805 VSEMFS
-811 EAADYDAGDE
+811 EAAEYDDGLFEQDTSEPVSAAVRQNLDTANLSGDE
-821 FLGQGA
+821 F
-827 SESANAAAR
+827 
-836 QNLEP
+836 QNE
-841 RQNGDN
+841 
-847 VFGGLVKTSTQ
+847 
-858 GALADFVSRN
+858 
-868 GAPFD
+868 
-873 AAKLSGDKL
+873 
-882 QDEANFDDSSS
+882 ENFEGSSS
-893 NEANLSSQNPAQN
+893 SEANLNAQNPAPN
-906 LTAKLQTDPKAAKN
+906 LAAKTQTDPKAAKN

>member
-1 MSYSSRDAPSRNI
+1 M
-14 LNFYPKKSRISHLK
+14 
-28 FKEKSVLQ
+28 LQ

-260 RGELTQSVVAQMLGL
+260 KGELTQSAVAQMLGL

-393 AADFGASRAASNFT
+393 AADFSASRAASNFT
-407 GGRGK
+407 GGRSETAKFK
-412 AAGFRAPAQTGQISP
+412 APVQSGQISA

-436 ANAPKL
+436 LNAAKL
-442 ALQNG
+442 ASQNG
-447 AVREQNLSAQTLAGS
+447 AVRDQNLSAETLTGL
-462 ANLSAQAHQALGGQT
+462 ANLSSYAPQESGGQT
-477 GAAKTPNP
+477 SAAKTPSP

-515 GGCMSLA
+515 SGCMSLA
-522 SSAAG
+522 SSATG
-527 EDQRRLRESSKVIL
+527 DDQRRLRESSKVIL

-559 QSPEVGCAEQKD
+559 QSPEIGDVEQKT

-579 STANLDDER
+579 SAVNLDDER
-588 GSADKFEGNE
+588 GGDAKFNDAE
-598 TVSGLESTKFDA
+598 TASNPQSTKFDA

-647 QNLDAEFEGGE
+647 QNLDAKFEGGE
-658 QDEQTENL
+658 QDKQAENL
-666 TPQTQAQTA
+666 MPQTQAGILQTA
-675 NDSAPSEQTNSDS
+675 NDSAPSVQTNSDS
-688 SMGETEPLNLN
+688 PMGETEPLNLN
-699 GNAANLTQSSQAQAG
+699 ENAANLTQNSQTQAG
-714 LVQPAEP
+714 LNQPTEP

-738 EAYSLKFKTDDGVAA
+738 EAYSLKFKTDDGIAA

-777 KPSSAA
+777 KPSATA

-790 PQTASFGEPPFDPDD
+790 SQTATFGEPPFDSDG
-805 VSEMFG
+805 VSEMFS
-811 EAADYDAGDE
+811 EAADYEGIAAPFEQD
-821 FLGQGA
+821 A
-827 SESANAAAR
+827 SEPASAAAR

-873 AAKLSGDKL
+873 AANLRGDEF
-882 QDEANFDDSSS
+882 QGEANFGDSSS
-893 NEANLSSQNPAQN
+893 NEANLSSQNTTSN
-906 LTAKLQTDPKAAKN
+906 LATKTQTDPKAAKN

>member
-1 MSYSSRDAPSRNI
+1 M
-14 LNFYPKKSRISHLK
+14 
-28 FKEKSVLQ
+28 LQ

-90 SKALVCDHGPTSR
+90 SKALVCDHGPTSQ

-260 RGELTQSVVAQMLGL
+260 KGELTQSAVAQMLGL

-290 GDKSAVSAAVAQLE
+290 GDKPAVSAAVAQLE

-385 KFADSQGR
+385 KFADSQ
-393 AADFGASRAASNFT
+393 ARAASNFT
-407 GGRGK
+407 GGRGETAK
-412 AAGFRAPAQTGQISP
+412 FAAPAQTGST
-427 SADGSNLTG
+427 DGSNFTG
-436 ANAPKL
+436 TNAAKL
-442 ALQNG
+442 ASQNG
-447 AVREQNLSAQTLAGS
+447 VAQGRNLSAQTLAGS
-462 ANLSAQAHQALGGQT
+462 ANLSAHAFQESGGQT
-477 GAAKTPNP
+477 GAAKIPNP

-515 GGCMSLA
+515 SGCMSLA

-527 EDQRRLRESSKVIL
+527 DDQRRLRESSKVIL
-541 QILRSLFGESAKI
+541 QILRSLFGESARI

-559 QSPEVGCAEQKD
+559 QSPEVGAQEQKG
-571 AAANLTAK
+571 
-579 STANLDDER
+579 SANLDDER
-588 GSADKFEGNE
+588 GGAAKSESNE
-598 TVSGLESTKFDA
+598 VTPNQAGSKFDSDVA
-610 DGSEEN
+610 PEN
-616 LNQNA
+616 LSQND
-621 QAQECSNLTGNLFA
+621 QAQEPSNLTGNLFA

-647 QNLDAEFEGGE
+647 QNLGAEFESSEQGE
-658 QDEQTENL
+658 QTQNL
-666 TPQTQAQTA
+666 TPQPQTA
-675 NDSAPSEQTNSDS
+675 NDSAPSAQTNSDS
-688 SMGETEPLNLN
+688 PMGETEPLNLN
-699 GNAANLTQSSQAQAG
+699 ENAANLTQNSQMQTD
-714 LVQPAEP
+714 LNQPAEP

-732 DTHDFG
+732 DTHDFH
-738 EAYSLKFKTDDGVAA
+738 EAYSLKFKSDDGALA

-768 SQNAAKMEQ
+768 SQNAAKTEQ
-777 KPSSAA
+777 KSSSVA

-790 PQTASFGEPPFDPDD
+790 PQTATFGEPPFDPDD
-805 VSEMFG
+805 VSEMFS
-811 EAADYDAGDE
+811 EAAEYDDGLFEQDASEPANADVRQDLDMSNLSGDE
-821 FLGQGA
+821 FQ
-827 SESANAAAR
+827 S
-836 QNLEP
+836 
-841 RQNGDN
+841 
-847 VFGGLVKTSTQ
+847 
-858 GALADFVSRN
+858 
-868 GAPFD
+868 
-873 AAKLSGDKL
+873 
-882 QDEANFDDSSS
+882 
-893 NEANLSSQNPAQN
+893 EANLNAQNPTSN
-906 LTAKLQTDPKAAKN
+906 LVAKTQTDPKATKN

>member
-1 MSYSSRDAPSRNI
+1 M
-14 LNFYPKKSRISHLK
+14 
-28 FKEKSVLQ
+28 LQ

-260 RGELTQSVVAQMLGL
+260 KGELTQSAVAQMLGL

-393 AADFGASRAASNFT
+393 AADFSASSAASNFA
-407 GGRGK
+407 GGRGE
-412 AAGFRAPAQTGQISP
+412 AARFRAPTQTGQISV
-427 SADGSNLTG
+427 STDGSNLTG
-436 ANAPKL
+436 ANAAKP
-442 ALQNG
+442 ASQNG
-447 AVREQNLSAQTLAGS
+447 AALEQNLSAKTLAGS
-462 ANLSAQAHQALGGQT
+462 ANLSAQIPQELGGQT

-515 GGCMSLA
+515 SGCMSLA

-527 EDQRRLRESSKVIL
+527 DDQRRLRESSKVIL

-559 QSPEVGCAEQKD
+559 QSPEIGGASE
-571 AAANLTAK
+571 NLTAE
-579 STANLDDER
+579 SAVNLDDER
-588 GSADKFEGNE
+588 GGEVKFNDAQTASNREGA
-598 TVSGLESTKFDA
+598 KFDT
-610 DGSEEN
+610 DDVPGN
-616 LNQNA
+616 TNQNA
-621 QAQECSNLTGNLFA
+621 QEQEPSNLTGNLFA

-640 GTATPSE
+640 GVATASE
-647 QNLDAEFEGGE
+647 QNLGAEFESGE

-666 TPQTQAQTA
+666 TPQTQAQMA

-688 SMGETEPLNLN
+688 PRDETALLNLN
-699 GNAANLTQSSQAQAG
+699 ENVANLTQNSQTQAG
-714 LVQPAEP
+714 LYQPAEP

-732 DTHDFG
+732 DTHDFH
-738 EAYSLKFKTDDGVAA
+738 EAYSLKFKTDDGALA

-768 SQNAAKMEQ
+768 SQNSAKTEQ
-777 KPSSAA
+777 KPSGTA
-783 KFNQNSA
+783 KFNQSHA

-805 VSEMFG
+805 VSEMFS
-811 EAADYDAGDE
+811 EAADYEGIGALFEQD
-821 FLGQGA
+821 A
-827 SESANAAAR
+827 SEPTSATAR
-836 QNLEP
+836 QNLDTTNLVGDEP
-841 RQNGDN
+841 QN
-847 VFGGLVKTSTQ
+847 
-858 GALADFVSRN
+858 
-868 GAPFD
+868 
-873 AAKLSGDKL
+873 
-882 QDEANFDDSSS
+882 EANFDDSSS
-893 NEANLSSQNPAQN
+893 NEANLNAQNPTPN
-906 LTAKLQTDPKAAKN
+906 LAAKTQTDPKAAKN

-933 PEILEI
+933 PSLENLN

>member
-1 MSYSSRDAPSRNI
+1 M
-14 LNFYPKKSRISHLK
+14 
-28 FKEKSVLQ
+28 LQ

-45 NFSELVGQEAVST
+45 NFSKLVGQEAVST

-90 SKALVCDHGPTSR
+90 SKALVCDHGPTSQ

-260 RGELTQSVVAQMLGL
+260 KGELTQSAVAQMLGL

-290 GDKSAVSAAVAQLE
+290 GDKPAVSAAVAQLE

-393 AADFGASRAASNFT
+393 AADFGASRAPSNFAS
-407 GGRGK
+407 GRGE
-412 AAGFRAPAQTGQISP
+412 AAGFAAPAQAGKISV
-427 SADGSNLTG
+427 SMDGSNLTG
-436 ANAPKL
+436 ANAAKL
-442 ALQNG
+442 ASQNG
-447 AVREQNLSAQTLAGS
+447 ATLEQNLGAKTLVDSVKSSAQTP
-462 ANLSAQAHQALGGQT
+462 QELGGQT
-477 GAAKTPNP
+477 GAAKTPSP

-515 GGCMSLA
+515 SGCMSLA

-527 EDQRRLRESSKVIL
+527 DDQRRLRESSKVIL

-554 KITPK
+554 KITLR
-559 QSPEVGCAEQKD
+559 QSPEIGGAEQKG
-571 AAANLTAK
+571 AA
-579 STANLDDER
+579 ANLDDER
-588 GSADKFEGNE
+588 GGADKFEGNE
-598 TVSGLESTKFDA
+598 TVSGLEDAKFDA
-610 DGSEEN
+610 DDASGN
-616 LNQNA
+616 TNKNA
-621 QAQECSNLTGNLFA
+621 QEQESSNLTGNLFA

-640 GTATPSE
+640 DGADTASE
-647 QNLDAEFEGGE
+647 QNLGAEFKSGE
-658 QDEQTENL
+658 QDEQTQNL
-666 TPQTQAQTA
+666 TPQAQANILQA
-675 NDSAPSEQTNSDS
+675 ASDSAPSAQTSSDS
-688 SMGETEPLNLN
+688 PVGKTAPLNLN
-699 GNAANLTQSSQAQAG
+699 ENAANLTQSSQTQAS
-714 LVQPAEP
+714 LNQPAEP

-732 DTHDFG
+732 DTHDFH
-738 EAYSLKFKTDDGVAA
+738 EAYSLKFKTDDGALA

-768 SQNAAKMEQ
+768 SQNAAKTEQ
-777 KPSSAA
+777 KPSGGA
-783 KFNQNSA
+783 KFNQNSV

-805 VSEMFG
+805 VSEMFS
-811 EAADYDAGDE
+811 EVAEYDDGLFERDANE
-821 FLGQGA
+821 P
-827 SESANAAAR
+827 ANADAR
-836 QNLEP
+836 QNL
-841 RQNGDN
+841 D
-847 VFGGLVKTSTQ
+847 TS
-858 GALADFVSRN
+858 N
-868 GAPFD
+868 
-873 AAKLSGDKL
+873 LSGDEF
-882 QDEANFDDSSS
+882 QSEANFDDSSS
-893 NEANLSSQNPAQN
+893 SEANLSSQNPTSN
-906 LTAKLQTDPKAAKN
+906 LAAKTQTDPKAAKN

-933 PEILEI
+933 PEVLEI

>member
-1 MSYSSRDAPSRNI
+1 M
-14 LNFYPKKSRISHLK
+14 
-28 FKEKSVLQ
+28 LQ

-66 SRLTHAYLFSGL
+66 NRLTHAYLFSGL

-90 SKALVCDHGPTSR
+90 SKALVCDRGPTSR

-260 RGELTQSVVAQMLGL
+260 KGELTQSAVAQMLGL
-275 LDPQRIEEILALVMS
+275 LDPQRIEEILAFVMS

-385 KFADSQGR
+385 KFADSQAR
-393 AADFGASRAASNFT
+393 TADFGGSRAASNFA
-407 GGRGK
+407 GGRGE
-412 AAGFRAPAQTGQISP
+412 AAKSAAPTQTGQISP

-436 ANAPKL
+436 ANVAKL
-442 ALQNG
+442 ASQNG
-447 AVREQNLSAQTLAGS
+447 TAQGRNLSAQTLAGS
-462 ANLSAQAHQALGGQT
+462 ANLNAKTPQEPGDQT
-477 GAAKTPNP
+477 HAAKTPNP

-500 LGECFKNCIEFLDFS
+500 LGECFKNCIEFLEFS
-515 GGCMSLA
+515 DGCISLA
-522 SSAAG
+522 SNAAG
-527 EDQRRLRESSKVIL
+527 EDQKRLREGSKVIL

-559 QSPEVGCAEQKD
+559 QSPEVGAQEQKG
-571 AAANLTAK
+571 
-579 STANLDDER
+579 SANLDDER
-588 GSADKFEGNE
+588 GGAAKSESNE
-598 TVSGLESTKFDA
+598 VTPNQAGSKFDS
-610 DGSEEN
+610 DVMPEN
-616 LNQNA
+616 LSQND
-621 QAQECSNLTGNLFA
+621 QAQELSNLTGNLFSD
-635 GGSEE
+635 GSEE
-640 GTATPSE
+640 RTATPSE
-647 QNLDAEFEGGE
+647 QNLDAKFESSEQGE
-658 QDEQTENL
+658 QTQNL
-666 TPQTQAQTA
+666 TPQTQVGTFQTA
-675 NDSAPSEQTNSDS
+675 NDSAPSAQTNSDS
-688 SMGETEPLNLN
+688 PMGETEPLNLN
-699 GNAANLTQSSQAQAG
+699 ENESNFTQNSQTD
-714 LVQPAEP
+714 LNQPAEP

-732 DTHDFG
+732 DTHDFH
-738 EAYSLKFKTDDGVAA
+738 EAYSLKFKTDDGAIA
-753 GADLAFLD
+753 GAHLAFLD
-761 DELRRLE
+761 DELRQLE
-768 SQNAAKMEQ
+768 SQNAAKTEQ
-777 KPSSAA
+777 KSSSATA
-783 KFNQNSA
+783 KFNQNHA
-790 PQTASFGEPPFDPDD
+790 PQTATFGEPPFDPDD
-805 VSEMFG
+805 VSEMFS
-811 EAADYDAGDE
+811 EAAEYDDGLFE
-821 FLGQGA
+821 QEA
-827 SESANAAAR
+827 SESASTTAR
-836 QNLEP
+836 QNLDTA
-841 RQNGDN
+841 N
-847 VFGGLVKTSTQ
+847 
-858 GALADFVSRN
+858 
-868 GAPFD
+868 
-873 AAKLSGDKL
+873 LSGEKF
-882 QDEANFDDSSS
+882 QNEANFEGSSS
-893 NEANLSSQNPAQN
+893 SEANLNAQNPTSN
-906 LTAKLQTDPKAAKN
+906 LAAKTQTDPKVAKN

-933 PEILEI
+933 PEVLEI

>member
-1 MSYSSRDAPSRNI
+1 M
-14 LNFYPKKSRISHLK
+14 
-28 FKEKSVLQ
+28 LQ

-90 SKALVCDHGPTSR
+90 SKALVCDHGPTSQ

-260 RGELTQSVVAQMLGL
+260 RGELTQSAVAQMLGL

-344 ARSMLSVSSDGG
+344 ARSMLSISSDGG

-385 KFADSQGR
+385 KFMDSQAR
-393 AADFGASRAASNFT
+393 VASNFT
-407 GGRGK
+407 SGRGE
-412 AAGFRAPAQTGQISP
+412 AAKFVAPAQTGQILASTE
-427 SADGSNLTG
+427 GSNLTG
-436 ANAPKL
+436 ANGAKL
-442 ALQNG
+442 ASQNG
-447 AVREQNLSAQTLAGS
+447 ATEGRNLSAQTLAGS
-462 ANLSAQAHQALGGQT
+462 ANLNAKAPQEPGGQT
-477 GAAKTPNP
+477 RAAKTPNP

-500 LGECFKNCIEFLDFS
+500 LGECFKNCIEFLEFS
-515 GGCMSLA
+515 DGCMSLA

-527 EDQRRLRESSKVIL
+527 GDQKRLRDGSKVIL

-554 KITPK
+554 KITPR
-559 QSPEVGCAEQKD
+559 QSPEIGAQEQNG
-571 AAANLTAK
+571 A
-579 STANLDDER
+579 ANLDDER
-588 GSADKFEGNE
+588 GGAAKSESNE
-598 TVSGLESTKFDA
+598 ATPNQAGSKFDS
-610 DGSEEN
+610 DDVQEN

-621 QAQECSNLTGNLFA
+621 QAQEPSNLTRNLLA
-635 GGSEE
+635 GGSKE
-640 GTATPSE
+640 GVVMSSE
-647 QNLDAEFEGGE
+647 QNSDAKFESSE
-658 QDEQTENL
+658 QGDQTQNL
-666 TPQTQAQTA
+666 TPQTQTDI
-675 NDSAPSEQTNSDS
+675 NDAAPSTQANSDS
-688 SMGETEPLNLN
+688 SRDETASLNLN
-699 GNAANLTQSSQAQAG
+699 ENESNLTQISQTN
-714 LVQPAEP
+714 LNQPAEP

-732 DTHDFG
+732 DTHDFH
-738 EAYSLKFKTDDGVAA
+738 EAYSLKFKSDDGALA

-768 SQNAAKMEQ
+768 SQNSAKMEQ

-783 KFNQNSA
+783 KFNQNHA
-790 PQTASFGEPPFDPDD
+790 PQTAAFGEPPFDPDD
-805 VSEMFG
+805 VSEMFS
-811 EAADYDAGDE
+811 EAAEYDDGLFERDTNE
-821 FLGQGA
+821 P
-827 SESANAAAR
+827 ANADVR
-836 QNLEP
+836 QNLDTA
-841 RQNGDN
+841 N
-847 VFGGLVKTSTQ
+847 
-858 GALADFVSRN
+858 
-868 GAPFD
+868 
-873 AAKLSGDKL
+873 LSGEKF
-882 QDEANFDDSSS
+882 QNEANFDDSFLG
-893 NEANLSSQNPAQN
+893 EANLNAQNPTPN
-906 LTAKLQTDPKAAKN
+906 LAAKTQADPKVAKN

>member
-1 MSYSSRDAPSRNI
+1 M
-14 LNFYPKKSRISHLK
+14 
-28 FKEKSVLQ
+28 LQ

-90 SKALVCDHGPTSR
+90 SKALVCDHGPTSQ

-260 RGELTQSVVAQMLGL
+260 RGELTQSAVAQMLGL

-344 ARSMLSVSSDGG
+344 ARSMLSISSDGG

-385 KFADSQGR
+385 KFMDSQAR
-393 AADFGASRAASNFT
+393 SADFGGSRAASNFA
-407 GGRGK
+407 GGRGE
-412 AAGFRAPAQTGQISP
+412 AAKSAAPAQTGQISA
-427 SADGSNLTG
+427 STDGSNLAS
-436 ANAPKL
+436 ANTAKL
-442 ALQNG
+442 ASQNG
-447 AVREQNLSAQTLAGS
+447 ATEGRNLNVQALDSS
-462 ANLSAQAHQALGGQT
+462 ANLNAKTPREPGGQT
-477 GAAKTPNP
+477 HTAKTPNP

-500 LGECFKNCIEFLDFS
+500 LGECFKNCIEFLEFS
-515 GGCMSLA
+515 DGCMSLA

-527 EDQRRLRESSKVIL
+527 EDQRRLRDGSKVIL

-554 KITPK
+554 KITPR
-559 QSPEVGCAEQKD
+559 QSPEIGAQEQKG
-571 AAANLTAK
+571 A
-579 STANLDDER
+579 ANLDDER
-588 GSADKFEGNE
+588 GGEAKSESNE
-598 TVSGLESTKFDA
+598 ATPNQAGSKFDSDDA
-610 DGSEEN
+610 QEN
-616 LNQNA
+616 LSQND
-621 QAQECSNLTGNLFA
+621 QVQEPEPSNLTGNLFSD
-635 GGSEE
+635 GSEE
-640 GTATPSE
+640 RTTVSSE
-647 QNLDAEFEGGE
+647 QNLDAKFESSEQGE
-658 QDEQTENL
+658 QTQNL
-666 TPQTQAQTA
+666 TQQTQTDI
-675 NDSAPSEQTNSDS
+675 NDAAPSTQANSDS
-688 SMGETEPLNLN
+688 SRDETASLNLN
-699 GNAANLTQSSQAQAG
+699 ENESNLTQISQTN
-714 LVQPAEP
+714 LNQPAEP

-732 DTHDFG
+732 DTHDFH
-738 EAYSLKFKTDDGVAA
+738 EAYSLKFKSDDGIAA

-761 DELRRLE
+761 DELKRLE

-783 KFNQNSA
+783 KFNQNHA

-805 VSEMFG
+805 VSEMFS
-811 EAADYDAGDE
+811 EAAEYDDGLFERDTNE
-821 FLGQGA
+821 P
-827 SESANAAAR
+827 ANADAR
-836 QNLEP
+836 QNLDTA
-841 RQNGDN
+841 N
-847 VFGGLVKTSTQ
+847 
-858 GALADFVSRN
+858 
-868 GAPFD
+868 
-873 AAKLSGDKL
+873 LSGEKF
-882 QDEANFDDSSS
+882 QNEANFDDSFLG
-893 NEANLSSQNPAQN
+893 EANLNAQNPTPN
-906 LTAKLQTDPKAAKN
+906 LAAKTQADPKVAKN

>member
-1 MSYSSRDAPSRNI
+1 M
-14 LNFYPKKSRISHLK
+14 
-28 FKEKSVLQ
+28 LQ

-90 SKALVCDHGPTSR
+90 SKALVCDHGPTSQ

-260 RGELTQSVVAQMLGL
+260 KGELTQSAVAQMLGL

-344 ARSMLSVSSDGG
+344 ARSMLSISSDGG

-393 AADFGASRAASNFT
+393 AADFS
-407 GGRGK
+407 
-412 AAGFRAPAQTGQISP
+412 GFRAAPNFASGRGEAAKSAASAQTGQISP

-436 ANAPKL
+436 ANGAKL
-442 ALQNG
+442 ASQNG
-447 AVREQNLSAQTLAGS
+447 ATEGRNLSAQALAGS
-462 ANLSAQAHQALGGQT
+462 ANLGAQTPQELCGQSS
-477 GAAKTPNP
+477 AAKTQNP

-500 LGECFKNCIEFLDFS
+500 LGECFKNCIEFLEFS
-515 GGCMSLA
+515 DGCMSLA

-527 EDQRRLRESSKVIL
+527 DDQKRLRDGSKVIL

-554 KITPK
+554 KITPR
-559 QSPEVGCAEQKD
+559 QSPEIGAQEK
-571 AAANLTAK
+571 K
-579 STANLDDER
+579 GSANLDDER
-588 GSADKFEGNE
+588 GGAAKSESNE
-598 TVSGLESTKFDA
+598 ATPNQAGSKFDSDDA
-610 DGSEEN
+610 QEN
-616 LNQNA
+616 LSQND
-621 QAQECSNLTGNLFA
+621 QAQEPSNLTGNLFA

-640 GTATPSE
+640 GTVAPSE
-647 QNLDAEFEGGE
+647 QNLDAKFESSEQGE
-658 QDEQTENL
+658 QTQNL
-666 TPQTQAQTA
+666 TQQTQTDI
-675 NDSAPSEQTNSDS
+675 NDSAPSTQASSDS
-688 SMGETEPLNLN
+688 LRDKTASLNLN
-699 GNAANLTQSSQAQAG
+699 ENESNLTQNSQTN
-714 LVQPAEP
+714 LNQPAEP

-732 DTHDFG
+732 DTHDFH
-738 EAYSLKFKTDDGVAA
+738 EAYSLKFKTDDGIAA

-768 SQNAAKMEQ
+768 SQNVAKTEQ
-777 KPSSAA
+777 KPIGTA
-783 KFNQNSA
+783 KFNQNSTS
-790 PQTASFGEPPFDPDD
+790 QTATFGEPPFDPDG
-805 VSEMFG
+805 VSEMFS
-811 EAADYDAGDE
+811 EAAEYDDDLFERDANEPANADARRNLDTANLSGEE
-821 FLGQGA
+821 FQ
-827 SESANAAAR
+827 SES
-836 QNLEP
+836 
-841 RQNGDN
+841 
-847 VFGGLVKTSTQ
+847 
-858 GALADFVSRN
+858 
-868 GAPFD
+868 
-873 AAKLSGDKL
+873 
-882 QDEANFDDSSS
+882 NFDDSSS
-893 NEANLSSQNPAQN
+893 SEANLNAQNPASN
-906 LTAKLQTDPKAAKN
+906 LTAKTQTDPKVAKN

>member
-1 MSYSSRDAPSRNI
+1 M
-14 LNFYPKKSRISHLK
+14 
-28 FKEKSVLQ
+28 Q

-260 RGELTQSVVAQMLGL
+260 KGELTQSSVAQMLGL

-290 GDKSAVSAAVAQLE
+290 GDKSAVSAAVVQLE

-385 KFADSQGR
+385 KFADSQAR
-393 AADFGASRAASNFT
+393 AADFGGSRAASNFT
-407 GGRGK
+407 GGRGE
-412 AAGFRAPAQTGQISP
+412 AAKFASPAQTGQISL
-427 SADGSNLTG
+427 SADGSNLTV
-436 ANAPKL
+436 ANAAKL
-442 ALQNG
+442 ASQNG
-447 AVREQNLSAQTLAGS
+447 TTKGQNLSVQTLTGSVNSSAQTP
-462 ANLSAQAHQALGGQT
+462 QELGGQT
-477 GAAKTPNP
+477 RAAKTPNP

-500 LGECFKNCIEFLDFS
+500 LGECFKNCIEFLEFS

-559 QSPEVGCAEQKD
+559 QSPEIGDVEQKT

-579 STANLDDER
+579 SAVNLDDER

-598 TVSGLESTKFDA
+598 TVSGLESAKFDA
-610 DGSEEN
+610 GGSVEN

-621 QAQECSNLTGNLFA
+621 QAQEPSNLTGNLFA

-647 QNLDAEFEGGE
+647 QNLDAKFESGE
-658 QDEQTENL
+658 QDKQAENL
-666 TPQTQAQTA
+666 TQQMRAA
-675 NDSAPSEQTNSDS
+675 NDSALSEQTNSDS
-688 SMGETEPLNLN
+688 PMGETEPLNLSE
-699 GNAANLTQSSQAQAG
+699 NAANLTQGSQTQAG
-714 LVQPAEP
+714 LVQPAES

-732 DTHDFG
+732 DTHDFH
-738 EAYSLKFKTDDGVAA
+738 EAYSLKFKTDDGALA

-768 SQNAAKMEQ
+768 SQNAAKTEQ

-783 KFNQNSA
+783 KFNQNHA
-790 PQTASFGEPPFDPDD
+790 PQTATFGEPPFDSDG
-805 VSEMFG
+805 VSEMFS
-811 EAADYDAGDE
+811 EAADYEGIAAPFEQD
-821 FLGQGA
+821 A

-847 VFGGLVKTSTQ
+847 VFSSLVKTSTQ

-868 GAPFD
+868 DAAFD
-873 AAKLSGDKL
+873 AANLSGDEF
-882 QDEANFDDSSS
+882 QSEANFDDSSS
-893 NEANLSSQNPAQN
+893 NEANLSSQNTTSN
-906 LTAKLQTDPKAAKN
+906 LATKTQTDPKAAKN

>member
-1 MSYSSRDAPSRNI
+1 
-14 LNFYPKKSRISHLK
+14 
-28 FKEKSVLQ
+28 
-36 ALALRYRPR
+36 
-45 NFSELVGQEAVST
+45 
-58 SLTHALDE
+58 
-66 SRLTHAYLFSGL
+66 
-78 RGSGKT
+78 
-84 SSARIF
+84 
-90 SKALVCDHGPTSR
+90 
-103 PCEQCANC
+103 
-111 IAANEGRHIDII
+111 
-123 EMDAA
+123 MDAA

-260 RGELTQSVVAQMLGL
+260 RGELTQSAVAQMLGL

-344 ARSMLSVSSDGG
+344 ARSMLSISSDGG

-385 KFADSQGR
+385 KFMDSQAR
-393 AADFGASRAASNFT
+393 SADFGGSRAASNFA
-407 GGRGK
+407 GGRGE
-412 AAGFRAPAQTGQISP
+412 AAKSAAPAQTGQISA
-427 SADGSNLTG
+427 STDGSNLAS
-436 ANAPKL
+436 ANTAKL
-442 ALQNG
+442 ASQNG
-447 AVREQNLSAQTLAGS
+447 ATEGRNLNVQALDSS
-462 ANLSAQAHQALGGQT
+462 ANLNAKTPREPGGQT
-477 GAAKTPNP
+477 HTAKTPNP

-500 LGECFKNCIEFLDFS
+500 LGECFKNCIEFLEFS
-515 GGCMSLA
+515 DGCMSLA

-527 EDQRRLRESSKVIL
+527 EDQRRLRDGSKVIL

-554 KITPK
+554 KITPR
-559 QSPEVGCAEQKD
+559 QSPEIGAQEQKG
-571 AAANLTAK
+571 A
-579 STANLDDER
+579 ANLDDER
-588 GSADKFEGNE
+588 GGEAKSESNE
-598 TVSGLESTKFDA
+598 ATPNQAGSKFDSDVA
-610 DGSEEN
+610 PEN
-616 LNQNA
+616 LSQND
-621 QAQECSNLTGNLFA
+621 QAQEISNLTGNLFSE
-635 GGSEE
+635 GSEE
-640 GTATPSE
+640 RTATPSE
-647 QNLDAEFEGGE
+647 QNLGAEFESSEQGE
-658 QDEQTENL
+658 QTQNL
-666 TPQTQAQTA
+666 TQQTQTDI
-675 NDSAPSEQTNSDS
+675 NDAAPSTQANSDS
-688 SMGETEPLNLN
+688 SRDETEPLNLN
-699 GNAANLTQSSQAQAG
+699 ENESNLTQNSQTD
-714 LVQPAEP
+714 LNHPAEP

-732 DTHDFG
+732 DTHDFH
-738 EAYSLKFKTDDGVAA
+738 EAYSLKFKSDDGIAA

-761 DELRRLE
+761 DELRLLE
-768 SQNAAKMEQ
+768 SQNAVKTEQ
-777 KPSSAA
+777 KPGSAA
-783 KFNQNSA
+783 KFNQNHA
-790 PQTASFGEPPFDPDD
+790 PQTATFGEPPFDPDD

-811 EAADYDAGDE
+811 EAAEYDDDPFE
-821 FLGQGA
+821 QDA
-827 SESANAAAR
+827 SEPVNAYAR
-836 QNLEP
+836 QNLDTT
-841 RQNGDN
+841 NLIGDE
-847 VFGGLVKTSTQ
+847 FQSE
-858 GALADFVSRN
+858 S
-868 GAPFD
+868 
-873 AAKLSGDKL
+873 
-882 QDEANFDDSSS
+882 NFDDSFLS
-893 NEANLSSQNPAQN
+893 EANLNAQNPAPN
-906 LTAKLQTDPKAAKN
+906 LAAKTQTDPKAAKN
-920 QAVLK
+920 QSVLK

-933 PEILEI
+933 PEVLEI

>member
-1 MSYSSRDAPSRNI
+1 M
-14 LNFYPKKSRISHLK
+14 
-28 FKEKSVLQ
+28 LQ

-90 SKALVCDHGPTSR
+90 SKALVCDHGPTSQ

-260 RGELTQSVVAQMLGL
+260 RGELTQSAVAQMLGL

-290 GDKSAVSAAVAQLE
+290 GDKPAVSAAVAQLE

-385 KFADSQGR
+385 KFADSQ
-393 AADFGASRAASNFT
+393 ARAASNFA
-407 GGRGK
+407 GGRSETAK
-412 AAGFRAPAQTGQISP
+412 FTAPARTGQISA

-442 ALQNG
+442 ASQNG
-447 AVREQNLSAQTLAGS
+447 ATQGQNLSARTLVGS
-462 ANLSAQAHQALGGQT
+462 ANLSAQTPQELGGQT
-477 GAAKTPNP
+477 GGSKTQNP

-500 LGECFKNCIEFLDFS
+500 LGECFKNCIEFLEFS
-515 GGCMSLA
+515 DGCMSLA

-559 QSPEVGCAEQKD
+559 QSSEIGGAEQKD
-571 AAANLTAK
+571 AAANLTAE
-579 STANLDDER
+579 SAANLDVER

-598 TVSGLESTKFDA
+598 TVSGLEGAKFDA
-610 DGSEEN
+610 NGSEEN

-621 QAQECSNLTGNLFA
+621 QTQEPSNLTGNLFV

-640 GTATPSE
+640 RAAMSSE
-647 QNLDAEFEGGE
+647 QNLGAEFKSGE
-658 QDEQTENL
+658 QDEQTQNL
-666 TPQTQAQTA
+666 TPQTQADILQAA
-675 NDSAPSEQTNSDS
+675 NDSAPSTQANSDS
-688 SMGETEPLNLN
+688 PMGETETLNLN
-699 GNAANLTQSSQAQAG
+699 ENAANLTQNSQTQAG
-714 LVQPAEP
+714 LNQPTEP
-721 KFAPDFESMRD
+721 KFAPDLESMRD
-732 DTHDFG
+732 DTHDFH
-738 EAYSLKFKTDDGVAA
+738 EAYSLKFKTDDGAIA

-768 SQNAAKMEQ
+768 SQNAAKTEQ
-777 KPSSAA
+777 KPSGTI
-783 KFNQNSA
+783 KFNQNSV
-790 PQTASFGEPPFDPDD
+790 PQTATFGEPPFDPDD
-805 VSEMFG
+805 VSEMFS
-811 EAADYDAGDE
+811 EAAEYDDGLFERDANE
-821 FLGQGA
+821 P
-827 SESANAAAR
+827 ANADAS
-836 QNLEP
+836 QNL
-841 RQNGDN
+841 D
-847 VFGGLVKTSTQ
+847 TS
-858 GALADFVSRN
+858 N
-868 GAPFD
+868 
-873 AAKLSGDKL
+873 LSGDEL
-882 QDEANFDDSSS
+882 QSEANFDDSSS
-893 NEANLSSQNPAQN
+893 SGANLNAQN
-906 LTAKLQTDPKAAKN
+906 ATPNLATKTQADPKAAKT

-933 PEILEI
+933 PEVLEI